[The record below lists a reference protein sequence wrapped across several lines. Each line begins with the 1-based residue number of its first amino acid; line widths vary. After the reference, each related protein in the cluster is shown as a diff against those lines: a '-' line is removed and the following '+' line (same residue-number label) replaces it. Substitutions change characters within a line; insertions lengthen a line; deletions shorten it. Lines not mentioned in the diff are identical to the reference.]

1 MITAF
6 DCVCGNKDASKAKFY
21 DGALGYEAIICK
33 VCGTTYDFD
42 NEGKPRTNP
51 PDEWSRNFVGL
62 KSLKVKKTK
71 EEVVLAITAK
81 QDAKIAKIKKALN
94 GKDITCAKEI

>member
-1 MITAF
+1 
-6 DCVCGNKDASKAKFY
+6 
-21 DGALGYEAIICK
+21 
-33 VCGTTYDFD
+33 
-42 NEGKPRTNP
+42 
-51 PDEWSRNFVGL
+51 L

-81 QDAKIAKIKKALN
+81 QDAKIAKIKEALN